1 MVATTRGAPSIEQKQ
16 GNMIITVSIGKES
29 VAVERDVF
37 VALFDNSVVS
47 EYVGFTKAL
56 ATEAIE
62 FDELVRLA
70 RKADIPFSL
79 FFAPLKVVEA
89 QLERKTSILLE
100 GVRKEAFSMNSRS
113 KVRLSDVELIVKDLL
128 RKQDLIKRLDDS
140 LIDNKVVG
148 CIRRSRGVVAD
159 AETLRAALRFSV
171 ADIKAAK
178 NKETAFE
185 SLIERFEAQQVLVS
199 RSQQN
204 YMPQRLRER
213 AGLLHG

>member
-1 MVATTRGAPSIEQKQ
+1 
-16 GNMIITVSIGKES
+16 
-29 VAVERDVF
+29 
-37 VALFDNSVVS
+37 
-47 EYVGFTKAL
+47 
-56 ATEAIE
+56 
-62 FDELVRLA
+62 
-70 RKADIPFSL
+70 
-79 FFAPLKVVEA
+79 FFAPLEVVEA

-148 CIRRSRGVVAD
+148 CIRRSRAVVAD
-159 AETLRAALRFSV
+159 AEMLRAALRLSV

-178 NKETAFE
+178 NKEAAFE
-185 SLIERFEAQQVLVS
+185 LLIERFEAQQVLVS

-204 YMPQRLRER
+204 YMP
-213 AGLLHG
+213 